1 MAFLCKKTSPRLQN
15 VPTYCGKNRAYL
27 SEMLPPEILWKIKGF
42 VAILRQDMS
51 GGIFV
56 FLLGER

>member
-1 MAFLCKKTSPRLQN
+1 MQENISSFPKRTNLLRKKTALSYLRCSPQL
-15 VPTYCGKNRAYL
+15 
-27 SEMLPPEILWKIKGF
+27 EILWKIKGF